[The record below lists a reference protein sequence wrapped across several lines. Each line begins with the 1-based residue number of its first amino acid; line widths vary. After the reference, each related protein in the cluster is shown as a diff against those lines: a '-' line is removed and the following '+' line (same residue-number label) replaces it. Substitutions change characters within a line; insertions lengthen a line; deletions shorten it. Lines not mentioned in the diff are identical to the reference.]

1 MSSRRR
7 PLHTG
12 GVAILS
18 IAHIAHTRSKDFS
31 GPIGSLAR
39 KLTRLVEFAGPVV
52 YALQYQ
58 LLVTLSFG
66 DDLILAIE
74 KRVET
79 IFPPSKHVFNT
90 TDKLIEITETLPQK
104 FDDAIKEFPMI
115 IHQYSLLD
123 WAVNLVISWL
133 NYWIS
138 MLMHWEFEHAKEKEI
153 RVDTHRN
160 ECNNE
165 SPSANQ
171 PVESSRP
178 STAQSSKSDIDNV
191 NVTDKQEVTY
201 KEALLEKRK
210 KESMAKNENGLEN
223 GGPKRIG
230 SKDGEEETN
239 ENIANKDD
247 GKMQETQKQD
257 VCEDEDHRNVEEVGT
272 SKTDENISKRDQ
284 ILELF
289 ESGWLMTPQKE
300 CKKSGWLSRSFSYT
314 K

>member
-18 IAHIAHTRSKDFS
+18 IAHMAHTRSKDFS

-153 RVDTHRN
+153 RVDTHT
-160 ECNNE
+160 
-165 SPSANQ
+165 NQ

-300 CKKSGWLSRSFSYT
+300 
-314 K
+314 

>member
-1 MSSRRR
+1 MGSRRR
-7 PLHTG
+7 PLHTS

-74 KRVET
+74 KRAET
-79 IFPPSKHVFNT
+79 IFPPLKHVFNT

-153 RVDTHRN
+153 RVDTHSN

-171 PVESSRP
+171 PVESSCP
-178 STAQSSKSDIDNV
+178 STAQSSKSDIDSV

-210 KESMAKNENGLEN
+210 KKSMAKNENGLEN
-223 GGPKRIG
+223 GGPKGFG

-257 VCEDEDHRNVEEVGT
+257 VCEDEDRNVEEVGT
-272 SKTDENISKRDQ
+272 SETDENISKRDQ

>member
-7 PLHTG
+7 PLHTS

-18 IAHIAHTRSKDFS
+18 IAHIAHTRSQHFS

-39 KLTRLVEFAGPVV
+39 KLTRLVEFIGPVV

-90 TDKLIEITETLPQK
+90 TDKLIKITETLPEK
-104 FDDAIKEFPMI
+104 FDDAIKEFRMI

-123 WAVNLVISWL
+123 WAVNQVISWL
-133 NYWIS
+133 KYWSS
-138 MLMHWEFEHAKEKEI
+138 MLMHWEFEHANEKEI
-153 RVDTHRN
+153 RVDTHSN
-160 ECNNE
+160 ECINE

-171 PVESSRP
+171 PVESSHP
-178 STAQSSKSDIDNV
+178 ITAQSSKSDVDNI

-210 KESMAKNENGLEN
+210 KESMEKNENGLEN
-223 GGPKRIG
+223 GVPKSTG
-230 SKDGEEETN
+230 SEDRQEETN

-257 VCEDEDHRNVEEVGT
+257 VCRDEDRNAGEVNT
-272 SKTDENISKRDQ
+272 SKTDESISKRDQ

>member
-138 MLMHWEFEHAKEKEI
+138 MLMHWEYEHAKEKEI
-153 RVDTHRN
+153 RVDTHSN

-178 STAQSSKSDIDNV
+178 GTAQSSKSDIDNV

-223 GGPKRIG
+223 GGPKSIG
-230 SKDGEEETN
+230 SKNGEEETN